1 MKFNYFIGIDVS
13 KCTLDVVLL
22 DSQGKYIGS
31 KTITNDTK
39 GFRIMLRWI
48 YKVARHSKGHNIF
61 CLEHTGIYSFP
72 ICCFL
77 EEQSISYSLQPG
89 LEIKR
94 SMGIQRGKNDQTDAR
109 IIAQYAYLHRN
120 DIQIY
125 QLPSK
130 FLLKI
135 KQLLSYRGR
144 LVKSKVAFQVAAK
157 ELSCFTDE
165 ALHLMIINDSQD
177 YVSQLQNSI
186 KEIDMQ
192 IKNII
197 LATPQLSK
205 LYELATSVKGI
216 GLQITAN
223 LLVYTHGF
231 TKFKDWRKFSCYCGL
246 APFEY
251 RSGSSVRGK
260 TKVSYFGNKKL
271 KAIIGNG
278 VSSAIQHDKEL
289 ANYYHRKLNEGKHK
303 MLVKNAIKNKL
314 LSRVFA
320 VVKRGTPFVPL
331 HQFAT

>member
-1 MKFNYFIGIDVS
+1 M
-13 KCTLDVVLL
+13 VLL

-135 KQLLSYRGR
+135 KQIL
-144 LVKSKVAFQVAAK
+144 
-157 ELSCFTDE
+157 
-165 ALHLMIINDSQD
+165 
-177 YVSQLQNSI
+177 
-186 KEIDMQ
+186 
-192 IKNII
+192 II
-197 LATPQLSK
+197 LIFLM
-205 LYELATSVKGI
+205 GI
-216 GLQITAN
+216 FQKIQ
-223 LLVYTHGF
+223 
-231 TKFKDWRKFSCYCGL
+231 
-246 APFEY
+246 
-251 RSGSSVRGK
+251 GK
-260 TKVSYFGNKKL
+260 
-271 KAIIGNG
+271 
-278 VSSAIQHDKEL
+278 
-289 ANYYHRKLNEGKHK
+289 
-303 MLVKNAIKNKL
+303 
-314 LSRVFA
+314 
-320 VVKRGTPFVPL
+320 
-331 HQFAT
+331 